1 MFQRFKTILFS
12 NFRYLV
18 SVMGIFIP
26 MQLES
31 QVFTQIKY
39 GIEVMAV
46 SAYSY

>member
-1 MFQRFKTILFS
+1 MFQRFKTVLFS

-18 SVMGIFIP
+18 SIMGIFIP

-46 SAYSY
+46 SAYS